1 MKREIVV
8 NGRFLSRTITG
19 VERYGCELLSFIG
32 SKSRVEATRTQGV
45 TGHLW
50 EQFVLPTRLN
60 SRSVLWSP
68 ANSGPVIVR
77 DQALTIHDLSPI
89 EHPEW
94 FRKSF
99 ASWYRVFLPI
109 LAKRVRVIFT
119 PSEYVRHKVIER
131 LHVKNVIV
139 TPNGVDATCYHP
151 AAHQSRY
158 ELPEKYV
165 LFVGSLQ
172 PRKNLPMLLCAWEAL
187 KDEYPDLWL
196 IIVGTTHPV
205 FHKVELREK
214 ERVRYLGYVA
224 EDALPGIY
232 ANATLFVLPSFDEGF
247 GLPALEAMASGVPVI
262 VSNGGALPE
271 VVGDAGLVFEVPDP
285 DGLISKI
292 RACLNDKQLRA
303 SLKQRGL
310 SRAESFSWQKTAELV
325 WNTLNEL

>member
-8 NGRFLSRTITG
+8 NGRFLSRPLTG
-19 VERYGCELLSFIG
+19 VERYGCELLPFIG
-32 SKSRVEATRTQGV
+32 SKSRVEATRTQGI

-60 SRSVLWSP
+60 SKSVLWSP
-68 ANSGPVIVR
+68 ANSGPVMVR

-99 ASWYRVFLPI
+99 ASWYRVFLPM
-109 LAKRVRVIFT
+109 LARRVRVIFT
-119 PSEYVRHKVIER
+119 PSEYVRQNVMKR
-131 LHVKNVIV
+131 LHVENVIV
-139 TPNGVDATCYHP
+139 TPNGVNATCYHP

-205 FHKVELREK
+205 FHKVELRGK